1 MVRSIRV
8 LAVVLVVQVLAAAAL
23 WISGSGLTAKA
34 TNTPL
39 LALKGK
45 NVDHVMLEAPGQTK
59 LTLVKADGV
68 WRLPDQDDFPADNH
82 KVEQLLAQLE
92 DLKQGTPVAT
102 SKAAQD
108 RFKVSDKH
116 FERRITL
123 AGGGKTLATLYLGT
137 SVGVREVHAREA
149 TDRNV
154 HSVKLAMYE
163 VPVQAE
169 EWEDKTVLQ
178 IPKDDIAAIDVADM
192 HLERAPKTAAQSA
205 DKAAKGAAATPTAV
219 AWRVAGAAQT
229 LKPDAADKLAG
240 LLANLRFDA
249 VLGRK
254 DQPSYGLNPPRLT
267 LTLTRTSGQVVK
279 YQLGK
284 MADKKEEYVLK
295 TSNRDD
301 YFRLP
306 SYTAEPLMK
315 AAQPDALFGQTTVA
329 KTTVSESKK

>member
-1 MVRSIRV
+1 MVTSIRV

-23 WISGSGLTAKA
+23 WISGSGLTAKGA
-34 TNTPL
+34 NTPL
-39 LALKGK
+39 LAVKDE
-45 NVDHVMLEAPGQTK
+45 NIDHLTFEAPGQTA

-92 DLKQGTPVAT
+92 GLKQGTPVAT

-123 AGGGKTLATLYLGT
+123 AEGGKRLATLYLGT
-137 SVGVREVHAREA
+137 SVGVREVHARA
-149 TDRNV
+149 ADDQNV
-154 HSVKLAMYE
+154 HAVKLAMYE
-163 VPVQAE
+163 VPVQPE
-169 EWEDKTVLQ
+169 QWEDKTVLQ
-178 IPKDDIAAIDVADM
+178 IPKDDIAAIDVADA

-205 DKAAKGAAATPTAV
+205 DKPVKGAAAKPTAV
-219 AWRVAGAAQT
+219 AWQAAGAAQT
-229 LKPDAADKLAG
+229 LKPEAADKLAG
-240 LLANLRFDA
+240 LLAKLRFDA

-254 DQPSYGLNPPRLT
+254 EQPSYGLNTPRLT

-279 YQLGK
+279 YRLGK

-295 TSNRDD
+295 TSDRDD

-306 SYTAEPLMK
+306 SYTAEPLIR
-315 AAQPDALFGQTTVA
+315 AAQTDSLFGKTTVA
-329 KTTVSESKK
+329 KTTTAASKK